1 MEGNYGV
8 PVSLRRLPARLRA
21 SEWKLSLGRTW
32 GLETHLW
39 TPAGVKM
46 CRNQAELIVLTVV
59 QAYNMLLRSEL
70 LGMPPSLTS
79 PDRQQNASM
88 SPITRCPS

>member
-1 MEGNYGV
+1 
-8 PVSLRRLPARLRA
+8 
-21 SEWKLSLGRTW
+21 
-32 GLETHLW
+32 
-39 TPAGVKM
+39 M